1 MDFSGEKS
9 RVIDNPTEALSV
21 AVEEGLAWRVPAASF
36 ISNVHGLSH
45 FIREVEFYFCSFS
58 CSEKRLFTPGESRKP
73 QCPLPELCCEHGYV
87 CSLSD
92 WCSFRYG
99 HMGWDRDCMQWN
111 QDHDR
116 QTFVFFPQLSI
127 GPNHGFTTEFPEM
140 RLSGWSFGRGLWM
153 GKSEWSC
160 LDFFLCMHDNYLTHA
175 MKLWLCLV
183 TKQKN
188 FCYISVV
195 VTAFYW
201 CLIFVHKCPNNRIL
215 YPWPVSINI
224 HFICVDSI
232 ISDSNVWVG
241 VA

>member
-92 WCSFRYG
+92 
-99 HMGWDRDCMQWN
+99 
-111 QDHDR
+111 
-116 QTFVFFPQLSI
+116 
-127 GPNHGFTTEFPEM
+127 
-140 RLSGWSFGRGLWM
+140 
-153 GKSEWSC
+153 
-160 LDFFLCMHDNYLTHA
+160 
-175 MKLWLCLV
+175 
-183 TKQKN
+183 
-188 FCYISVV
+188 
-195 VTAFYW
+195 
-201 CLIFVHKCPNNRIL
+201 
-215 YPWPVSINI
+215 
-224 HFICVDSI
+224 
-232 ISDSNVWVG
+232 
-241 VA
+241 